1 MMKNKVGSHRAH
13 VAYMFLIPFFVLFLV
28 FYVAPLVY
36 TGYLSFFVRRGIF
49 VQIFVGFQNFARVF
63 QDAQFF
69 ASLANIGK
77 FFIIQAPIM
86 LVLAIV
92 FAMYIDRRSNPLR
105 TTFRL
110 VYYLPFTVSSVVAGL
125 MWGFMF
131 SKNLSPFN
139 ALFGLIGIKPDF
151 LASAHLLWTIGI
163 IVTWEWTGYNMI
175 IMYSTL
181 QSIEPAL
188 IDAAEVD
195 GAGKLQIILRI
206 KLPLLLPAIILALIF
221 TIIGTS
227 QIFNEPFVLQALTFV
242 SPHLTP
248 NMYIYTTAFSYASF
262 NYAGAMAIVLAIITF
277 VISFVFIR
285 YNRLEEE

>member
-1 MMKNKVGSHRAH
+1 MTKGRRAARVGYS
-13 VAYMFLIPFFVLFLV
+13 FLIPFFVLFLV
-28 FYVAPLVY
+28 FYVLPLVY
-36 TGYLSFFVRRGIF
+36 TGYLSLFVRRGLF
-49 VQIFVGFQNFARVF
+49 VQIFVGLRNFGQVF

-69 ASLANIGK
+69 ASLGNIAR
-77 FFIIQAPIM
+77 FFLVQAPIM
-86 LVLAIV
+86 LGLAVI
-92 FAMYIDRRSNPLR
+92 FAFYIDRRSNPLR
-105 TTFRL
+105 SVFRL

-139 ALFGLIGIKPDF
+139 AIFSLIGARPDF
-151 LASAHLLWTIGI
+151 LSTAHLLWTLGI

-175 IMYSTL
+175 IMYSAL
-181 QSIEPAL
+181 QSIEPEL
-188 IDAAEVD
+188 YDATEVD
-195 GAGKLQIILRI
+195 GASQLQVIWRI
-206 KLPLLLPAIILALIF
+206 KLPLLVPALILALIF

-227 QIFNEPFVLQALTFV
+227 QIFNEPYVLRALTFV

-248 NMYIYTTAFSYASF
+248 NMYIYTSAFSYGRF
-262 NYAGAMAIVLAIITF
+262 NYAGSMAIILALITF